1 MALMIRIGVLAI
13 LASLMT
19 PAFACSICRCGDPTF
34 NALGNEGVSQSG
46 LRIALDWDQLEKTQG
61 AESETAR

>member
-1 MALMIRIGVLAI
+1 
-13 LASLMT
+13 MT